1 MKTLNLKLKLKNEHY
16 NKLIECVKEYKDG
29 KTATK
34 DDLFNDNTLI
44 SLYSLICGVLNNTK
58 K

>member
-16 NKLIECVKEYKDG
+16 NKLIACVKEYKDG

-34 DDLFNDNTLI
+34 EDLFNDNTLI
-44 SLYSLICGVLNNTK
+44 ALYSLICGVLNNTK
-58 K
+58 